1 MTAAP
6 IGSKDP
12 LFDHAY
18 VDVDEWR
25 DEPARHRYVHGGF
38 EGTEALFSL
47 YFPPAERYEGRF
59 FHPVLPMS
67 GIETAA
73 TLRVLYGVAG
83 SIEFAVASGAYLV
96 ESNLGRRSPFPGK
109 DWTIAGYRASA
120 AVARYS
126 RVLAADMYGEHRP
139 YGYILGG
146 SGGALK
152 TVSGFENAPDVW
164 DGAVPFV
171 MGGPMSMPSVF
182 TVQAHAMRLLWDVFP
197 DIVDALEP
205 GGSGDMY
212 AGLTTEQR
220 EALAEVTKMG
230 FPPRAWF
237 DVERLARGYT
247 AVWSVLADNMIR
259 LDPDYFTDFWTV
271 PGYLGVDAPPSLEQA
286 RVQHKTRVTGVVFA
300 DEATKL
306 GLPMPMAMP
315 RGTTTNDIPVAVLLE
330 ELPDATLMGAMLRV
344 VSGKAADRWMYI
356 VGVQDDLALTGVGE
370 AHFEGVAGLAAGDE
384 VVIDNSVY
392 LAAQT
397 YHRHQVH
404 PDFPV
409 WDQFAVSGQPIY
421 PQRPNVIGPTYA
433 RQGSGSTKSGRF
445 AGKMIVVQTLM
456 DEAAFPWQA
465 VWYRDRVA
473 DVLGDGALDDR
484 YRLWFVD
491 HAMHTGAEPMPGMVM
506 ADTRPARKTRM
517 VSYLGVLQQALR
529 DVAAWVELDV
539 VPPASS
545 EFELVDGQ
553 VHVPRTAAARR
564 GIQAVIDL
572 TVDGSVR
579 ADTGVGQPVNFAAL
593 IEVPAG
599 AGTIVAAEWDFD
611 GTAEYPL
618 AEAHL
623 DGSANRLN
631 VRATHTYDEPGTYFP
646 ALRVTTQRQGDLD
659 TPHARIQNLGRVR
672 VVVRP
677 DGRASA
683 TPTDTSTHV
692 RTSSGRD
699 A

>member
-1 MTAAP
+1 MGSQDPMFHAP
-6 IGSKDP
+6 
-12 LFDHAY
+12 F
-18 VDVDEWR
+18 VDLDEWR
-25 DEPARHRYVHGGF
+25 DEPVRHRYVHGGF
-38 EGTEALFSL
+38 ENTEALFSL
-47 YFPPAERYEGRF
+47 YFPPTEQYEGRF
-59 FHPVLPMS
+59 FQPVLPMS

-73 TLRVLYGVAG
+73 SIGVLYGVAG
-83 SIEFAVASGAYLV
+83 SIEFAVDSGAYLV

-109 DWTIAGYRASA
+109 DWTIPGYRASA

-126 RVLAADMYGEHRP
+126 RVLAGEMYGEHRP
-139 YGYILGG
+139 YGYVFGG

-152 TVSGFENAPDVW
+152 AVSCFENAPDVW

-182 TVQAHAMRLLWDVFP
+182 SIQAHAMRLLWDVFP

-212 AGLTTEQR
+212 AGLTAEQR
-220 EALAEVTKMG
+220 EALAEATKMG

-247 AVWSVLADNMIR
+247 GVWSVLADNMIR
-259 LDPDYFTDFWTV
+259 LDPEYFEDFWTV
-271 PGYLGVDAPPSLEQA
+271 PGYLGFNPPPSLEQA
-286 RVQHKTRVTGVVFA
+286 RVQHKTTVTGVIFA
-300 DEATKL
+300 AEATEL

-315 RGTTTNDIPVAVLLE
+315 RGTTTDDIPVAVRLAVVPE
-330 ELPDATLMGAMLRV
+330 GTLRGAMLRI
-344 VSGKAADRWMYI
+344 VSGDAADRSMYI
-356 VGVQDDLALTGVGE
+356 VGAQDDLVLTGVGE
-370 AHFEGVAGLAAGDE
+370 AHFEGVGGLAGGDE
-384 VVIDNSVY
+384 VIVDNSVY

-409 WDQFAVSGQPIY
+409 WDQFTVAGQPIY
-421 PQRPNVIGPTYA
+421 PQRTNVIGPTYA

-465 VWYRDRVA
+465 VWYRDRAA
-473 DVLGDGALDDR
+473 DVLGDGALGDR
-484 YRLWFVD
+484 YRLWFID

-506 ADTRPARKTRM
+506 PDTRPSRKTRM

-529 DVAAWVELDV
+529 DVAAWVELGV
-539 VPPASS
+539 IPPAST

-564 GIQAVIDL
+564 GVQAVVDL
-572 TVDGSVR
+572 TIDGVTR
-579 ADTGVGQPVNFAAL
+579 VEVGVGEPVGFAAV

-611 GTAEYPL
+611 GSAEYPL
-618 AEAHL
+618 AESHL
-623 DGSANRLN
+623 DGSATRLN
-631 VRATHTYDEPGTYFP
+631 VRASHTFDEPGTYFP
-646 ALRVTTQRQGDLD
+646 ALRVTTQRQGDLG

-672 VVVRP
+672 VVVR
-677 DGRASA
+677 S
-683 TPTDTSTHV
+683 
-692 RTSSGRD
+692 
-699 A
+699 